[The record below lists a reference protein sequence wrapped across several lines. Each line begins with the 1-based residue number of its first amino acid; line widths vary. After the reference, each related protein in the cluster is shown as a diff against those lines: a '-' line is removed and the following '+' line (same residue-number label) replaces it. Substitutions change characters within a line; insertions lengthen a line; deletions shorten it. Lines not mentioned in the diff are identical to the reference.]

1 LSCEDYDDLLMEL
14 ALGTLALDEGDAL
27 RDHLARGC
35 PRCAG
40 RLAEF
45 HSTLSLLPL
54 ALPTAGAPAGV
65 RQRLI
70 ARAAESSVSSDSRPR
85 PSHVPA
91 LSPTTRKTRWW
102 IGPAIGGAVAAGA
115 LLALGGAW
123 VRESQSVAQLNAELD
138 HRQRQIVE
146 LRNAL
151 ASEQETNRAIQSPAA
166 LMVSLQGAAVSG
178 GQGRIFIDPKQGKWW
193 FAARGLKPLA
203 SDKTYEFWFI
213 PQNQKPIPA
222 GTFNVDSSG
231 VGYLT
236 GAVPP
241 NIGASALAAVTDEPA
256 GGLPQ
261 PTGQI
266 QLKGSIG
273 N

>member
-1 LSCEDYDDLLMEL
+1 LSCEVYDDRLMEL
-14 ALGTLALDEGDAL
+14 ALGTLAPDEGDAL
-27 RDHLARGC
+27 RDHLSRGC

-45 HSTLSLLPL
+45 HTTLSLLPL
-54 ALPTAGAPAGV
+54 ALPAVAAPTGV

-70 ARAAESSVSSDSRPR
+70 ARAAESAARPDAQHR
-85 PSHVPA
+85 PSPVPGFTPPA
-91 LSPTTRKTRWW
+91 PKTRWW
-102 IGPAIGGAVAAGA
+102 IGPAIGGALAASA

-123 VRESQSVAQLNAELD
+123 LRESQSVAQLNNELD

-151 ASEQETNRAIQSPAA
+151 ASEQETSRAIQSPAA
-166 LMVSLQGAAVSG
+166 LMVSLEGAAAPG
-178 GQGRIFIDPKQGKWW
+178 GQGRIFMDPKLGKWW

-203 SDKTYEFWFI
+203 SDKTYEFWMI
-213 PQNQKPIPA
+213 PHNQKPIPA
-222 GTFNVDSSG
+222 GTFNVDSAG

-241 NIGASALAAVTDEPA
+241 NIGSSVLAAVTDEPT